1 MVAAD
6 RTVVLTIYWRGICVK
21 AQQAKAMI
29 EATVI
34 KDRKK
39 AAA

>member
-1 MVAAD
+1 MVGAD
-6 RTVVLTIYWRGICVK
+6 RTVVLTIYWRRNCVK
-21 AQQAKAMI
+21 VQQAKAMI
-29 EATVI
+29 EATVT